1 MENWILGEGNLNIGE
16 GFHDISKRFSSIGD
30 LFPTC
35 EWEHVCAWI
44 WFSEI
49 KYSQL
54 KVIHPNDVPS
64 TKADGG
70 GPFY

>member
-1 MENWILGEGNLNIGE
+1 
-16 GFHDISKRFSSIGD
+16 
-30 LFPTC
+30 
-35 EWEHVCAWI
+35 VCTWI

-49 KYSQL
+49 KHSQL
-54 KVIHPNDVPS
+54 KINHLNDMPS